1 MKKSVVVTFMIFLT
15 LIYIYTF
22 SEFIVG
28 ARDLSIFSFTVIFL
42 TLLAAIFTSVIFAC
56 IIYHDLFD

>member
-1 MKKSVVVTFMIFLT
+1 MFAVFVTLM
-15 LIYIYTF
+15 YIYTF
-22 SEFIVG
+22 SEFIVA

-42 TLLAAIFTSVIFAC
+42 TLLAVIFTVIIFAC